1 MNRVLVMAGAFLAIS
16 VLLTSA
22 IVPAVEAKPF
32 SDRKESGIVAN
43 CRIDREGT
51 STIMCTF
58 SDKDGIGPIS
68 WSRSTGDPET
78 DDGDCDTRYKDTAV
92 RSPGFYLV
100 SITDCAEPSNE
111 KTFCYEKKEGK
122 KLNQIL
128 PESEDYKSCPFPD
141 DI

>member
-43 CRIDREGT
+43 CRIGHEDT

-58 SDKDGIGPIS
+58 SDKDGISEVI
-68 WSRSTGDPET
+68 WSSLSEDLKT
-78 DDGDCDTRYKDTAV
+78 DDGECGARYQEDIADMDDGIY
-92 RSPGFYLV
+92 SI
-100 SITDCAEPSNE
+100 SITDCDEIPNE
-111 KTFCYEKKEGK
+111 AIFCYDKTDR
-122 KLNQIL
+122 KLNEIPL
-128 PESEDYKSCPFPD
+128 SNCLGHF
-141 DI
+141 

>member
-1 MNRVLVMAGAFLAIS
+1 MTGVFLAIS

-68 WSRSTGDPET
+68 WPRSSGDPET
-78 DDGDCDTRYKDTAV
+78 DDGGCEARYKGEPAI
-92 RSPGFYLV
+92 RSNGIWSV

-111 KTFCYEKKEGK
+111 KTFCFEKVDK
-122 KLNQIL
+122 KLNEL
-128 PESEDYKSCPFPD
+128 PLSECSMN
-141 DI
+141 I

>member
-43 CRIDREGT
+43 CRIGNEGT
-51 STIMCTF
+51 STIMCAF
-58 SDKDGIGPIS
+58 SDKDGIGDIS
-68 WSRSTGDPET
+68 WSVLTGNPET
-78 DDGDCDTRYKDTAV
+78 DDGGCDTRYKDTAK
-92 RSPGFYLV
+92 RNPGFYLV
-100 SITDCAEPSNE
+100 SITDCAKPSNE

-122 KLNQIL
+122 KLNEIL